1 MNAAR
6 PGDITRED
14 LLARLQKVADAI
26 NTSSAPARQSGFRLS
41 VIAGVTL
48 VILAFFLGKRRG
60 RLTRTFVEL
69 RRY

>member
-1 MNAAR
+1 MNAGGA
-6 PGDITRED
+6 GNITRED
-14 LLARLQKVADAI
+14 LRVRLQHVADSLNAA
-26 NTSSAPARQSGFRLS
+26 SAPARRSGFRLG
-41 VIAGVTL
+41 VIGGIAL

>member
-1 MNAAR
+1 
-6 PGDITRED
+6 
-14 LLARLQKVADAI
+14 LQQVADAV
-26 NTSSAPARQSGFRLS
+26 NVASAPARRSGFRLG
-41 VIAGVTL
+41 VIGGIAL